1 MTEGTRELAARLATL
16 DDSQLAALFAARGV
30 SPTATWRDFFDAAD
44 ALTDP
49 AFVARALQGLT
60 ATELSTLAHAAAS
73 VTPVPEDLA
82 PTVQNLGLTD
92 ASGIPLASTSAAID
106 LVSLDTVA
114 PSVPLPASDSA
125 AEGVTAE
132 RAFTSVASLGDI
144 LIQSLHAP
152 FALLG
157 SGALAAADRRRIAED
172 LQRPDDLDAL
182 IALARTAGLLDV
194 EGRWLLPTAQAERWL
209 REPTVRR
216 WSAVATAWRD
226 ALPRGIRAGGAWT
239 DPSTWNA
246 TFPADA
252 SWPTRAEA
260 LRAQALVWGLV
271 APDGAAPAWSRALP
285 TGVAEAESQLATLLP
300 HEVDRIYL
308 QNDLTAISPGPLA
321 AGLDVRLRQL
331 AHRESH
337 AQASSYRFTP
347 ETIAAALTEGETA
360 ESILEFLAGLS
371 LTGVPQPLEYLV
383 RTTADKHGLVRVG
396 YDPDAPPGTPRAL
409 VTSSEKQALETIAV
423 DQSLRSLGLV
433 RTADGSALTSRV
445 PRDTVLWA
453 LIDARYPAV
462 AVDHDDTEEPLR
474 RHRIAAGALPPG
486 SVPPEAYSSLIET
499 LRASLSSNAD
509 GAWLEREIEAAVR
522 ARSVV
527 EVEVQLLDGSTRS
540 FTLEASG
547 LGGGRLRGRERGTDV
562 ERTLPVSSVRGI
574 RRV

>member
-16 DDSQLAALFAARGV
+16 DDSEFAALLAARGV
-30 SPTATWRDFFDAAD
+30 SPTVAWRDYFDAAD

-49 AFVARALQGLT
+49 TFVARALQGLT
-60 ATELSTLAHAAAS
+60 ATELSAVARAAADG
-73 VTPVPEDLA
+73 TPVPEEHA
-82 PTVQNLGLTD
+82 AAVRSLGLTD
-92 ASGIPLASTSAAID
+92 ASGIPLPSTSAAIT
-106 LVSLDTVA
+106 LVIFDEAA
-114 PSVPLPASDSA
+114 PQDALPPADA
-125 AEGVTAE
+125 ATEGATAE

-152 FALLG
+152 FARLG
-157 SGALAAADRRRIAED
+157 SGAIAAADRRRISEE
-172 LQRPDDLDAL
+172 LQRPEDLDAL

-194 EGRWLLPTAQAERWL
+194 EGRWLLPTAQAELWL

-216 WSAVATAWRD
+216 WSLVATAWRD
-226 ALPRGIRAGGAWT
+226 ELPRGIRAGGAWT

-252 SWPTRAEA
+252 SWPARAEA
-260 LRAQALVWGLV
+260 LQAQALVWGLI
-271 APDGAAPAWSRALP
+271 APDGAAPPWSRALP
-285 TGVAEAESQLATLLP
+285 SGADRAEVELGALLP

-321 AGLDVRLRQL
+321 SGLDVRLRQL

-360 ESILEFLAGLS
+360 ESMLEFLAGLS

-396 YDPDAPPGTPRAL
+396 YDPDAPPETPRTL
-409 VTSSEKQALETIAV
+409 VTSTESQALETIAV
-423 DQSLRSLGLV
+423 DQSLRPLGLV
-433 RTADGSALTSRV
+433 RTGDGSALTSRV

-462 AVDHDDTEEPLR
+462 AVDREGTEEPMR
-474 RHRIAAGALPPG
+474 RHRIAAGALAPG
-486 SVPPEAYSSLIET
+486 SVPPAAYTALIET
-499 LRASLSSNAD
+499 LRASVSSNAD
-509 GAWLEREIEAAVR
+509 TAWLEREIESAVR
-522 ARSVV
+522 ARAVV
-527 EVEVQLLDGSTRS
+527 DVDVQLPDGSTRT

>member
-16 DDSQLAALFAARGV
+16 DDTEFAALLAARGV
-30 SPTATWRDFFDAAD
+30 APTASWRDYFDAAD

-60 ATELSTLAHAAAS
+60 ATELAAVARAAAEG
-73 VTPVPEDLA
+73 TPVPEDVA
-82 PTVQNLGLTD
+82 PTVRNLGLTD
-92 ASGIPLASTSAAID
+92 ASGIPLPSTSAAID
-106 LVSLDTVA
+106 LVAL
-114 PSVPLPASDSA
+114 DSA
-125 AEGVTAE
+125 APLNALPPADAATEGVTAE

-144 LIQSLHAP
+144 LIESLQAP
-152 FALLG
+152 FARLG
-157 SGALAAADRRRIAED
+157 SGAIAAADRRRITED
-172 LQRPDDLDAL
+172 LQNPDDLDAL
-182 IALARTAGLLDV
+182 IALARAAGLLEV
-194 EGRWLLPTAQAERWL
+194 EGRWLLPTAQAELWL

-216 WSAVATAWRD
+216 WSIVAIAWRD
-226 ALPRGIRAGGAWT
+226 DLPRGIRAGGAWT
-239 DPSTWNA
+239 APSTWNA

-252 SWPTRAEA
+252 SWPARAEA
-260 LRAQALVWGLV
+260 LYAQAIVWGLI
-271 APDGAAPAWSRALP
+271 APDGAAPPWSRALP
-285 TGVAEAESQLATLLP
+285 AGATEAEAKLGALLP

-321 AGLDVRLRQL
+321 SGLDVRLRQL

-360 ESILEFLAGLS
+360 ESMLKFLAGLS

-396 YDPDAPPGTPRAL
+396 YDPDAPPETPRTL
-409 VTSSEKQALETIAV
+409 VTSSEPQALETIAV
-423 DQSLRSLGLV
+423 DQSLRPLGLV
-433 RTADGSALTSRV
+433 HNADGSALTSRV

-462 AVDHDDTEEPLR
+462 AVDQAGDEEPMR
-474 RHRIAAGALPPG
+474 RHRIATSALAPG
-486 SVPPEAYSSLIET
+486 SAPPEAYATLIET
-499 LRASLSSNAD
+499 LRASVSSNAD
-509 GAWLEREIEAAVR
+509 TAWLEREIEAAVR
-522 ARSVV
+522 ARAIVD
-527 EVEVQLLDGSTRS
+527 VEVQLPDGSTRT

-574 RRV
+574 RRL

>member
-16 DDSQLAALFAARGV
+16 DDSEFAALLAARGV
-30 SPTATWRDFFDAAD
+30 SPTAAWRDYFDAAD
-44 ALTDP
+44 ALTEP
-49 AFVARALQGLT
+49 TFVARALQGLT
-60 ATELSTLAHAAAS
+60 ATELAS
-73 VTPVPEDLA
+73 VARAATDGTPVPEDVA
-82 PTVQNLGLTD
+82 PTLRSLGLTD
-92 ASGIPLASTSAAID
+92 ASGIPLPSTSAAID
-106 LVSLDTVA
+106 LVALDAATPRA
-114 PSVPLPASDSA
+114 TLPPADA
-125 AEGVTAE
+125 ATEGAIAE

-144 LIQSLHAP
+144 LIQSLQAP
-152 FALLG
+152 FARLG
-157 SGALAAADRRRIAED
+157 SGALAAADRRRITED

-182 IALARTAGLLDV
+182 TALAQTAGLLNV
-194 EGRWLLPTAQAERWL
+194 EGRWLLPTAQAELWL

-216 WSAVATAWRD
+216 WSIVATAWRD
-226 ALPRGIRAGGAWT
+226 ELPRGIRAGGAWT

-252 SWPTRAEA
+252 SWPVRADA
-260 LRAQALVWGLV
+260 LHTQALVWGLV
-271 APDGAAPAWSRALP
+271 APDGSAPPWSRALP
-285 TGVAEAESQLATLLP
+285 SGAAEAEARLGALLP

-321 AGLDVRLRQL
+321 SGLDVRLRQL

-360 ESILEFLAGLS
+360 ESMLEFLAGLS

-396 YDPDAPPGTPRAL
+396 YDPDAPPETPRTL
-409 VTSSEKQALETIAV
+409 VTSTETQALETIAV
-423 DQSLRSLGLV
+423 DQSLRPLGLV
-433 RTADGSALTSRV
+433 RTTDGSALTSRA

-462 AVDHDDTEEPLR
+462 AVDHQGNEEPMR
-474 RHRIAAGALPPG
+474 RHRIAASALAPG
-486 SVPPEAYSSLIET
+486 SAPPESYTTLIAT
-499 LRASLSSNAD
+499 LRASVSSNAD
-509 GAWLEREIEAAVR
+509 TAWLEREIEAAVR
-522 ARSVV
+522 ARSIVDV
-527 EVEVQLLDGSTRS
+527 DVQLPDGSTRT

-562 ERTLPVSSVRGI
+562 ERTLPVSSVRGV

>member
-16 DDSQLAALFAARGV
+16 DDSEFAALLAARGV
-30 SPTATWRDFFDAAD
+30 SPTVAWRDYFDAAD

-49 AFVARALQGLT
+49 SFVARALQGLT
-60 ATELSTLAHAAAS
+60 ATELSAVARAAADG
-73 VTPVPEDLA
+73 TPVPEEHA
-82 PTVQNLGLTD
+82 ATVRSLGLTD
-92 ASGIPLASTSAAID
+92 ASGIPLPSTSAAIN
-106 LVSLDTVA
+106 LVIFDEAA
-114 PSVPLPASDSA
+114 PQDALPPADA
-125 AEGVTAE
+125 ATEGATAE

-152 FALLG
+152 FARLG
-157 SGALAAADRRRIAED
+157 SGAIAAADRRRLSEE
-172 LQRPDDLDAL
+172 LQRPEDLDAL
-182 IALARTAGLLDV
+182 ISLARTAGLLDV
-194 EGRWLLPTAQAERWL
+194 EGRWLLPTAQAELWL

-216 WSAVATAWRD
+216 WSLVAAAWRD
-226 ALPRGIRAGGAWT
+226 ELPRGIRAGGAWS

-252 SWPTRAEA
+252 SWPARAEA
-260 LRAQALVWGLV
+260 LQAEAQVWGLI
-271 APDGAAPAWSRALP
+271 APDGAAPPWSRALP
-285 TGVAEAESQLATLLP
+285 SGTERAEAELGALLP

-321 AGLDVRLRQL
+321 SGLDVRLRQL

-360 ESILEFLAGLS
+360 ESMLEFLAGLS

-396 YDPDAPPGTPRAL
+396 YDPGAPPETPRTL
-409 VTSSEKQALETIAV
+409 VTSSEPQALETIAV
-423 DQSLRSLGLV
+423 DQSLRPLGLI
-433 RTADGSALTSRV
+433 RTGDGSALTSRV

-462 AVDHDDTEEPLR
+462 AVDRQGTEEPMR
-474 RHRIAAGALPPG
+474 RHRIAAGALAPG
-486 SVPPEAYSSLIET
+486 SVPPEAYTALIET
-499 LRASLSSNAD
+499 LRASVSSNAD
-509 GAWLEREIEAAVR
+509 TAWLEREIESAVR
-522 ARSVV
+522 ARAVV
-527 EVEVQLLDGSTRS
+527 DVDVELPDGSTRT

>member
-1 MTEGTRELAARLATL
+1 MTEGTRDLASRLATL
-16 DDSQLAALFAARGV
+16 DDSRLAALFAARGV
-30 SPTATWRDFFDAAD
+30 SPTAAWRDFFDAAD

-60 ATELSTLAHAAAS
+60 GTELAAVARAS
-73 VTPVPEDLA
+73 ASGTPLPEDVA
-82 PTVQNLGLTD
+82 ATVSELGLTD
-92 ASGIPLASTSAAID
+92 ASGIPLASTSAAVE
-106 LVSLDTVA
+106 LVTLDAAA
-114 PSVPLPASDSA
+114 PADALPPSDAST
-125 AEGVTAE
+125 EGVTAE
-132 RAFTSVASLGDI
+132 RAFTSVAALGDI

-157 SGALAAADRRRIAED
+157 SGALAAADRRRIVED
-172 LQRPDDLDAL
+172 LQHPDDLDAL
-182 IALARTAGLLDV
+182 IALARTADLLGV
-194 EGRWLLPTAQAERWL
+194 EGRWLLPTAQAELWL

-216 WSAVATAWRD
+216 WSSVATAWRD
-226 ALPRGIRAGGAWT
+226 ALPRGIRAGAAWT
-239 DPSTWNA
+239 DPATWNA

-252 SWPTRAEA
+252 SWPARAEA
-260 LRAQALVWGLV
+260 LYAQAVVWGLV
-271 APDGAAPAWSRALP
+271 APDGAAPPWSRSLP
-285 TGVAEAESQLATLLP
+285 EGAAQAEAQLAALLP

-321 AGLDVRLRQL
+321 SDLDVRLRQI

-347 ETIAAALTEGETA
+347 DTIAAALTEGETA
-360 ESILEFLAGLS
+360 DSILEFLAGLS

-396 YDPDAPPGTPRAL
+396 YDPDAPPETPRSL
-409 VTSSEKQALETIAV
+409 VTSTERQALETIAV

-462 AVDHDDTEEPLR
+462 AVDHDGTEEPLR
-474 RHRIAAGALPPG
+474 RHRIAESALRPG
-486 SVPPEAYSSLIET
+486 SAPPEAYTALIET
-499 LRASLSSNAD
+499 LRASHSANAD

-522 ARSVV
+522 ARAIVD
-527 EVEVQLLDGSTRS
+527 VEVQLPDGSTRS

-574 RRV
+574 RRA

>member
-16 DDSQLAALFAARGV
+16 DDSQLAALLAARGV
-30 SPTATWRDFFDAAD
+30 SPTAAWRDFFDAAD

-49 AFVARALQGLT
+49 VFVARALQGLT
-60 ATELSTLAHAAAS
+60 ATELAAVAQAAAS
-73 VTPVPEDLA
+73 GAPVPEDVA
-82 PTVQNLGLTD
+82 PTVRNLGLTD
-92 ASGIPLASTSAAID
+92 ASGIPLSSTSAAIE
-106 LVSLDTVA
+106 LVTFDSA
-114 PSVPLPASDSA
+114 EPSEALPASDSA
-125 AEGVTAE
+125 TEGATAE

-172 LQRPDDLDAL
+172 LQRPEDLDAL

-194 EGRWLLPTAQAERWL
+194 EGRWLLPTAQAELWL

-216 WSAVATAWRD
+216 WSTVATAWRD
-226 ALPRGIRAGGAWT
+226 ELPRGIRTGGSWT
-239 DPSTWNA
+239 DPATWNA

-252 SWPTRAEA
+252 SWPARAEA
-260 LRAQALVWGLV
+260 LRAQALVWGLI
-271 APDGAAPAWSRALP
+271 APDGAAPPWSRTLP
-285 TGVAEAESQLATLLP
+285 ASVAEAESQLAALLP
-300 HEVDRIYL
+300 YEVDRIYL

-347 ETIAAALTEGETA
+347 DTIAAALTEGETA

-383 RTTADKHGLVRVG
+383 RTSADKHGLVRVG
-396 YDPDAPPGTPRAL
+396 YDPDAPPETPRAL

-433 RTADGSALTSRV
+433 RTADGAALTSRV

-462 AVDHDDTEEPLR
+462 AVDHDGVEEPLR
-474 RHRIAAGALPPG
+474 RHRIAASPLSPG
-486 SVPPEAYSSLIET
+486 SAPPEAYTALIET

-522 ARSVV
+522 TRSIV
-527 EVEVQLLDGSTRS
+527 EVEVQLPDGSTRS